1 MCGFAGILDLEYQTS
16 ESALTERVNLMDM
29 VTKIGYVRE
38 LFEQPSRYLSR
49 WRYNIRIRAE
59 TVREFVNGLK
69 YGSILDVGC
78 GDGSISVPLL
88 ASRVRLTLLD
98 ISSHMLTIAGS
109 RVPAEWL
116 PNVSMINEDL
126 LTAKLEANA
135 YDLILCLGLLAHV
148 DSPSLVAAKIAS
160 LVKPGGTVIV
170 QSTDTTHVVTYL
182 VRLCHLLVGLLR
194 PRPYSGNLLSTE
206 DVVQMFAKHGL
217 RLLAV
222 YRYSLLLPSIGG
234 VFTHDRLYAMVR
246 ALFGRY
252 PLARNSWLG
261 NECLYKFR
269 ATTLGAG
276 DTASAEQRRS

>member
-1 MCGFAGILDLEYQTS
+1 
-16 ESALTERVNLMDM
+16 MDM
-29 VTKIGYVRE
+29 AAATKIGYVRE
-38 LFEQPSRYLSR
+38 LFEQPARYLSR

-59 TVREFVNGLK
+59 TVREFVKGLK
-69 YGSILDVGC
+69 YESILDVGC

-98 ISSHMLTIAGS
+98 IASHMLTIARS

-135 YDLILCLGLLAHV
+135 YDLILCVGVLAHV

-182 VRLCHLLVGLLR
+182 VRLCHLLVGLVR

-217 RLLAV
+217 RLEAV
-222 YRYSLLLPSIGG
+222 YRYSLLLPGTGG

-252 PLARNSWLG
+252 PQARNPWLG

-269 ATTLGAG
+269 ATTLVH
-276 DTASAEQRRS
+276 